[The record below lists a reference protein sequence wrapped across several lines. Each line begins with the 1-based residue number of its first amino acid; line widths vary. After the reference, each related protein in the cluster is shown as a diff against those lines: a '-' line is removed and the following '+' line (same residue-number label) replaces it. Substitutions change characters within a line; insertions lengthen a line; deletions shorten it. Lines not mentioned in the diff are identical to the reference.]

1 MQTGIIGGTGHEGRG
16 IAARLAAAGVPVL
29 VGSRQIERARETV
42 AALGGALPLEAAT
55 NDRIAAECDVVFLAV
70 PFAGVADL
78 LDAYRTRLRP
88 GSLVIDLTVPLI
100 FDRGVPGIA
109 EVAEGSATEFIR
121 ARLPGE
127 VRLAAAFKT
136 IPASA
141 LAKLETP
148 LDCDELVCGDTPE
161 VCAQTIELLSRIPA
175 LRLLDAGGLQSA
187 RLIERMTALAI
198 VLNKRYKVRGARF
211 RVVGL

>member
-42 AALGGALPLEAAT
+42 AAHGGALPLEAAT
-55 NDRIAAECDVVFLAV
+55 NDRIAGECDVVFLAV
-70 PFAGVADL
+70 PFAGLADL
-78 LDAYRTRLRP
+78 LDTYRARFRP
-88 GSLVIDLTVPLI
+88 GSLVIDLTVPLT
-100 FDRGVPGIA
+100 FERGVPGIA

-121 ARLPGE
+121 ARLPAE
-127 VRLAAAFKT
+127 MRLAAAFKT

-141 LAKLETP
+141 LANIETP

-161 VCAQTIELLSRIPA
+161 VSAAAIALLSRIPS